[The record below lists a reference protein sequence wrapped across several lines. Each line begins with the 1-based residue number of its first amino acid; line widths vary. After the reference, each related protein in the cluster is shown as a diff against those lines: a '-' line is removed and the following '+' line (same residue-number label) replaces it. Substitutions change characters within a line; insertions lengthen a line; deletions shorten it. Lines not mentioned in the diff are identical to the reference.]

1 MWTKENGIVYTE
13 DSRKNEGGVIYC
25 KKVKKDE
32 KMSYNGLSDTKLLE
46 MMLDMKETAEEMIP
60 VLIKQKEELEED
72 LSNVKTKTGKYFL
85 EKAIENKTKSIK
97 EWIKEESKYTE
108 KIMQLQNK

>member
-13 DSRKNEGGVIYC
+13 DSRKSKSGMIYC
-25 KKVKKDE
+25 KKVRKGE
-32 KMSYNGLSDTKLLE
+32 KMSYNGLSDTKRLE

-72 LSNVKTKTGKYFL
+72 LSNVKTKTAKYFL

-97 EWIKEESKYTE
+97 EWIKEASKYTE
-108 KIMQLQNK
+108 KVAQLQNK